1 MDRSRTPR
9 ITLHAAVLVVLCI
22 LHGTTTSSYAQSES
36 SDFARIGHAAF
47 LSTTA
52 TDYQCVGVNPA
63 NLGFVPET
71 EIFTL
76 AEPLGSGVSRRRK
89 DWAFTML
96 EGGASAHSN
105 ALSKNGLLDLIL
117 QQGGVKFTPEQKIA
131 AADAFSGNGIRFNA
145 DVILIGLS
153 FQSQGFGGLAL
164 TVRERGSGSFVLNN
178 EAASIIFEGRGASY
192 FDSLVVNGRGD
203 TVGFAKQP
211 KRYSELFNGTLL
223 SMVWYRE
230 YAASYGVRLLNL
242 RHVKFYAGVTAKA
255 LEAFAYLDAR
265 ADGTNFAA
273 RSALSPYFGINYGNA
288 NTPSYIP
295 GSELAPV
302 GLGWGMDL
310 GATLELGDLTLSAS
324 MIDLGKMTFDGNV
337 FTAADTILNGLSSG
351 GFNNYNIFNE
361 AQLITG
367 DGSFFKWGGLQT
379 AATELPTRAKFGAS
393 YFVNYRTRVGLDV
406 IASINRTAGALE
418 QPIFSAGVDFR
429 PLTWIKLG
437 TGVGWGGT
445 MGVFVPVSV
454 MFSFFGGTWELGAS
468 SRDVVTYFAAKQ
480 PVMSLAVG
488 VMRLRF

>member
-1 MDRSRTPR
+1 MDRSRSPR
-9 ITLHAAVLVVLCI
+9 ITLHARAVVALCMFWCTGM
-22 LHGTTTSSYAQSES
+22 LAHAQSES

-52 TDYQCVGVNPA
+52 TDYQCVGINPA

-76 AEPLGSGVSRRRK
+76 AEPLESGVSRRRK
-89 DWAFTML
+89 DWAFTIL
-96 EGGASAHSN
+96 EGGASVHSN
-105 ALSKNGLLDLIL
+105 ALSKDGLLDVIL
-117 QQGGVKFTPEQKIA
+117 QQGGVKFTQEQKVA
-131 AADAFSGNGIRFNA
+131 AANAFSGNGIRFNA
-145 DVILIGLS
+145 DMILFGLS

-164 TVRERGSGSFVLNN
+164 TVRERGSGNFVLNN
-178 EAASIIFEGRGASY
+178 EAASIIFEGRRATY
-192 FDSLVVNGRGD
+192 FDSLVVNWRGD

-211 KRYSELFNGTLL
+211 KRYSELFNGTML

-230 YAASYGVRLLNL
+230 YAATYGVRLLNF
-242 RHVKFYAGVTAKA
+242 RHVKFYAGVTVNA

-288 NTPSYIP
+288 TTPSYIP
-295 GSELAPV
+295 GSSLSPV
-302 GLGWGMDL
+302 GLGWGMDI

-337 FTAADTILNGLSSG
+337 FTAGDTILNGLSSG

-367 DGSFFKWGGLQT
+367 EGGFFKWGGLQT

-393 YFVNYRTRVGLDV
+393 YFVNYRTRIGLDV
-406 IASINRTAGALE
+406 IASINRSAGALE
-418 QPIFSAGVDFR
+418 QPLVSAGIDFR
-429 PLTWIKLG
+429 PVTWIKLG

-454 MFSFFGGTWELGAS
+454 MFSFFGGTWEMGVS
-468 SRDVVTYFAAKQ
+468 SRDVVTYLAAKQ

-488 VMRLRF
+488 MMRLRF

>member
-9 ITLHAAVLVVLCI
+9 ITLHAAALVVLCI

-105 ALSKNGLLDLIL
+105 ALSKDGLLDVIL
-117 QQGGVKFTPEQKIA
+117 QQGGVKFTPEQKVA
-131 AADAFSGNGIRFNA
+131 AADAFGGNGIRFNA

-203 TVGFAKQP
+203 TVGIAKQP
-211 KRYSELFNGTLL
+211 QRYSELFNGTLL

-242 RHVKFYAGVTAKA
+242 RHVKFYAGVTAKT

-273 RSALSPYFGINYGNA
+273 RSALSPYFGISYGNA
-288 NTPSYIP
+288 NTPSYLP

-302 GLGWGMDL
+302 GLGWGMDI

-351 GFNNYNIFNE
+351 GFNNYNIFDE

-367 DGSFFKWGGLQT
+367 DGGFFKWGGLQT

-393 YFVNYRTRVGLDV
+393 YFVNYRMRVGLDV

-437 TGVGWGGT
+437 IGVGWGGT

>member
-1 MDRSRTPR
+1 MDRSRSPR
-9 ITLHAAVLVVLCI
+9 ITLHARAIVALYMFWCTGMLA
-22 LHGTTTSSYAQSES
+22 HAQSES

-52 TDYQCVGVNPA
+52 TDYQCVGINPA

-76 AEPLGSGVSRRRK
+76 AEPLESGVSRRRK
-89 DWAFTML
+89 DWAFTIL
-96 EGGASAHSN
+96 EGGASVHSN
-105 ALSKNGLLDLIL
+105 ALSKDGLLDVIL
-117 QQGGVKFTPEQKIA
+117 QQGGVKFTQEQKVA
-131 AADAFSGNGIRFNA
+131 AANAFSGNGIRFNA
-145 DVILIGLS
+145 DMILFGLS

-164 TVRERGSGSFVLNN
+164 TVRERGSGNFVLNN
-178 EAASIIFEGRGASY
+178 EAASIIFEGRRATY
-192 FDSLVVNGRGD
+192 FDSLVVNWRGD

-211 KRYSELFNGTLL
+211 KRYSELFNGTML

-230 YAASYGVRLLNL
+230 YAATYGVRLLNF

-288 NTPSYIP
+288 TTPSYIP
-295 GSELAPV
+295 GSSLSPV
-302 GLGWGMDL
+302 GLGWGMDI

-337 FTAADTILNGLSSG
+337 FTAGDTILNGLSSG

-367 DGSFFKWGGLQT
+367 DGGFFKWGGLQT

-393 YFVNYRTRVGLDV
+393 YFVNYRTRIGLDV
-406 IASINRTAGALE
+406 IASINRSAGALE
-418 QPIFSAGVDFR
+418 QPLVSAGIDFR
-429 PLTWIKLG
+429 PVTWIKLG

-454 MFSFFGGTWELGAS
+454 MFSFFGGTWEMGVS
-468 SRDVVTYFAAKQ
+468 SRDVVTYLAAKQ
-480 PVMSLAVG
+480 PVMSVAFG